1 MYHYMRP
8 RRSTEI
14 AYRILTD
21 NGKDAFTDAITD
33 AHRPISEI
41 SFVRAGD
48 IVSVVDSNGAL
59 TFSVVR
65 HVVRNDRLLPERVI
79 TANHC
84 AFHVVAVANHAEL
97 QKVGSLRRGVVWR
110 VTESGEQRV

>member
-1 MYHYMRP
+1 MLP
-8 RRSTEI
+8 RWSARNG
-14 AYRILTD
+14 YRILD
-21 NGKDAFTDAITD
+21 DRTDAIAD
-33 AHRPISEI
+33 AIAEAHRPISEI

-65 HVVRNDRLLPERVI
+65 HVVRNDRLLPVRVI

-84 AFHVVAVANHAEL
+84 AFQVVAVANHAEL

-110 VTESGEQRV
+110 ATESGEQRV